1 MNYVSKTPKNF
12 ATDDVLAGEI
22 FGALESTK
30 DEKDYIYCI
39 SVQGHGE
46 YPSTKL
52 IKDPS
57 IKVSGDI
64 TDEQK
69 NAWEYYAE
77 QVNEMDTFLK
87 NLTRELKSF
96 EEPTILAVYGD
107 HLPAMGVEKE
117 DMKSGSIFKTE
128 YVLWSNFKFDKQDK
142 DLYTYQ
148 LAAELQTRIGMS
160 EGTLTMLHQNRDKNP
175 RYQDDLHMLQ
185 YDMLYGKSYIYGGES
200 PYVRTKMKMGYAPI
214 RIDSVVT
221 VAGKYY
227 LKGEG
232 FTPFSKISLD
242 GKILETVF
250 VSPTV
255 LKLQEE
261 VDPSET
267 EHMKV
272 SQVEKYNSILS
283 TTE

>member
-1 MNYVSKTPKNF
+1 
-12 ATDDVLAGEI
+12 
-22 FGALESTK
+22 
-30 DEKDYIYCI
+30 
-39 SVQGHGE
+39 VQGHGE
-46 YPSTKL
+46 YPVTEL
-52 IKDPS
+52 IKNPR
-57 IKVSGDI
+57 IAVTGDI
-64 TDEQK
+64 TEEQR

-87 NLTRELKSF
+87 NLTQELESF

-107 HLPAMGVEKE
+107 HLPAIGMEKE

-128 YVLWSNFKFDKQDK
+128 YVLWSNFKLEKEDK
-142 DLYTYQ
+142 DLSTYQ

-160 EGTLTMLHQNRDKNP
+160 EGTLTMLHQKRDRNRN
-175 RYQDDLHMLQ
+175 YQADLHMLQ
-185 YDMLYGKSYIYGGES
+185 YDMLYGKQYIYNGES
-200 PYVRTKMKMGYAPI
+200 PFVRVKMKMGYAPI
-214 RIDSVVT
+214 RIDSVVQ

-242 GKILETVF
+242 GNILETVF

-255 LKLQEE
+255 LKLQDE
-261 VDPSET
+261 VEPSET
-267 EHMKV
+267 KHMKV